1 VSHTRY
7 ELKDDPHSSHGIIV
21 ARLGDG
27 RGRRVLDVGAAD
39 GFLGE
44 RLTARGWRVTA
55 VERDPEMAAR
65 ARARGQEV
73 VQADLEQGPPALV
86 GPFDAAVYGD
96 VLEHLSDPLPAL
108 RGINRA
114 LAPGA
119 AVVVSVPNVAHLWVR
134 LSLLLGRFEYA
145 DRGILDRT
153 HLRYFTRRSF
163 LELLSRAGLEVRE
176 LVATPTPLPLV
187 VPPRFHGGWLAA
199 AQTLGALAARGWPGG
214 LAYQF
219 VAVCALGPAAREAA
233 GAPARTGARREAS
246 RGAEPRPGT
255 A

>member
-1 VSHTRY
+1 MSHARY

-44 RLTARGWRVTA
+44 RLSARGWRVTA
-55 VERDPEMAAR
+55 VERDPAMAAR

-73 VQADLEQGPPALV
+73 VLADLEQGPPALA
-86 GPFDAAVYGD
+86 GPFDAAVFGD
-96 VLEHLSDPLPAL
+96 VLEHLSDPLPVL
-108 RGINRA
+108 RGLTQA

-119 AVVVSVPNVAHLWVR
+119 VVVVSVPNVAHLWMR
-134 LSLLLGRFEYA
+134 LSLLMGRFEYT

-163 LELLSRAGLEVRE
+163 LELLSRADLEVRE
-176 LVATPTPLPLV
+176 LIATPAPLPLV
-187 VPPRFHGGWLAA
+187 VPPRFHGGWLTA
-199 AQTLGALAARGWPGG
+199 AQRWGALAARGWQGG

-219 VAVCALGPAAREAA
+219 VAVCALGPAARAAA
-233 GAPARTGARREAS
+233 GAPARTGARREPS
-246 RGAEPRPGT
+246 RGIETRPGT